1 MPDLPLSVHRPPFR
15 YFHPVYQ
22 AAREKVLAQANG
34 CCPFCFR
41 KVPLEAHH
49 RTAPYPPAHETTA
62 DDLMAICR
70 DCHDLAHLFSFFLS
84 TGGSPEDFRAA
95 VSELVATLTRPA
107 DDDRQV
113 GRAVPFEDEWGAL
126 VTGASRP
133 SVGEVVWL
141 FLRRPRAW
149 RDVTVTG
156 VVDGRPG
163 SWRVHQRFRR

>member
-1 MPDLPLSVHRPPFR
+1 MALSFRPAGPCPLSCLLMGASAVADCIIRITS
-15 YFHPVYQ
+15 V
-22 AAREKVLAQANG
+22 G
-34 CCPFCFR
+34 S
-41 KVPLEAHH
+41 
-49 RTAPYPPAHETTA
+49 TAGAPPAVATHAT
-62 DDLMAICR
+62 R

-113 GRAVPFEDEWGAL
+113 GRAVRFEDEWGAL
-126 VTGASRP
+126 VTGAAKP

-141 FLRRPRAW
+141 FLRTPRAW